1 LNATGLGF
9 ITRGLTGVEAPF
21 GLASERLL
29 GCILQ
34 MSIELQLA
42 RGAAGS
48 AILPSSPLFFALIIV
63 QRLFAPVSGPKSA
76 AL

>member
-1 LNATGLGF
+1 LGWASS
-9 ITRGLTGVEAPF
+9 LTGVEAPF
-21 GLASERLL
+21 GLASESLL